1 MKKKNF
7 LIPLL
12 LVVCIHHADAI
23 SAALSPIS
31 VTSQNICPGNTF
43 EEFALNFSNN
53 QRIQEKYTHIPL
65 VKIELEEGSEEPE
78 SVKKLLTRK
87 EIVFPVIDNENN
99 RISKG
104 LEIKIIGNGLKFKKI
119 KLFKPDSGY
128 QIYYFFEEKNKCWH
142 LIEIDDQSM

>member
-12 LVVCIHHADAI
+12 LGVCIHHTDAI
-23 SAALSPIS
+23 SAVLSPIS
-31 VTSQNICPGNTF
+31 ITSQNICPGNTF

-53 QRIQEKYTHIPL
+53 QRIQEQYTHIPL

-78 SVKKLLTRK
+78 SVKKLLTGK
-87 EIVFPVIDNENN
+87 EVIFPVIDNENN

-104 LEIKIIGNGLKFKKI
+104 LEVKIIDNGLKFKKI

-128 QIYYFFEEKNKCWH
+128 QVYYFFEEKNKCWH
-142 LIEIDDQSM
+142 LIEIDDQSI